1 MATINA
7 PSMQDTVYSGDCPLA
22 PAHGYVNLAAAQ
34 VGDKVRLNKVYAG
47 TKIMSG
53 HYVNAALGANTT
65 VALGYEFVNG
75 ELAAQPNALIPAAA
89 TNAAGVAR
97 SAVAPIVLPYDA
109 YIIATIGGAAA
120 SGQLDTVITYEFK
133 SK

>member
-7 PSMQDTVYSGDCPLA
+7 LSLQDTIYSGDCPMA
-22 PAHGYVNLAAAQ
+22 PAHGYATLVAAQ

-47 TKIMSG
+47 TKILSA
-53 HYVNAALGANTT
+53 HYVNAALGAGST
-65 VALGYEFVNG
+65 VALGYEYVNG
-75 ELAAQPNALIPAAA
+75 ELAAQPNALIPATA

-109 YIIATIGGAAA
+109 YIIATVGGGAAT
-120 SGQLDTVITYEFK
+120 GQLDSVVTFEFK
-133 SK
+133 NK